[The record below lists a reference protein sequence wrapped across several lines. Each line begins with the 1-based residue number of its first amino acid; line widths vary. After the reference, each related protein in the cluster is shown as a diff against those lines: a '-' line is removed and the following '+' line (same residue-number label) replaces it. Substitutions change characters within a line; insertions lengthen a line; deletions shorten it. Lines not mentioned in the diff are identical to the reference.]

1 MEILKIPAHAFPH
14 DFRHLAGTA
23 DSRCEICSEVSFV
36 RNRDHFPEGGL
47 LASVVESPFWGIP
60 VCSSIRIDEYPE
72 PRTWLYIHDHRRY
85 FFDL

>member
-47 LASVVESPFWGIP
+47 ELS
-60 VCSSIRIDEYPE
+60 
-72 PRTWLYIHDHRRY
+72 RY
-85 FFDL
+85 AADAFACCGADGRGDLS